1 MSNAPIWSLISPGSP
16 MRDTAPLA
24 GKSWVIDAFAGRL
37 ELSKCVTVDHLTGLY
52 ATLGSQSVRPV
63 VTGLLAI
70 H

>member
-1 MSNAPIWSLISPGSP
+1 
-16 MRDTAPLA
+16 MRDTASLA
-24 GKSWVIDAFAGRL
+24 GKSWVIDAFAGLL
-37 ELSKCVTVDHLTGLY
+37 ELSMCVTVDHLTGLC